1 MSKTVSLLASTAFA
15 VLLVALA
22 AQSEAGAAKEAQYG
36 PRLAVSSYYSHTTAD
51 DPMFH
56 FGEPGVG
63 HLHDFFCNTSTKASS
78 TYDSLVSATADD
90 TCKQEGDK
98 SAYWAPVH
106 ADLNNG
112 VYERLEPVG
121 KMIGYYEVTPGLPQ
135 RDIKPFAPGFRLV
148 SRDGAAG
155 PGKVLYRCPGGT
167 FRSSPPGRCD
177 KEALDVRYIAPSCWD
192 GKTDAPTAYDVAKAG
207 ATACPRTHPVNVP
220 RVFMTVR
227 YRMPDPDLTLRVSAG
242 EGAWEGHGFDH
253 FNMLNAW
260 DQPTQEYKTRDCLI
274 NTKPGE
280 RRPEH
285 CRTSIVG
292 ES

>member
-22 AQSEAGAAKEAQYG
+22 AQSEASAAKEAQYG

-78 TYDSLVSATADD
+78 TYDALVLAPDD

-112 VYERLEPVG
+112 VYERLDPVG
-121 KMIGYYEVTPGLPQ
+121 KMIGYYESRRAPATEHKNLRARLPA
-135 RDIKPFAPGFRLV
+135 REPR
-148 SRDGAAG
+148 RDGGAG
-155 PGKVLYRCPGGT
+155 RVLYKCPGRA

-192 GKTDAPTAYDVAKAG
+192 GKTDAPAAYNVVKAR
-207 ATACPRTHPVNVP
+207 ATACPR
-220 RVFMTVR
+220 
-227 YRMPDPDLTLRVSAG
+227 
-242 EGAWEGHGFDH
+242 
-253 FNMLNAW
+253 
-260 DQPTQEYKTRDCLI
+260 PT
-274 NTKPGE
+274 P
-280 RRPEH
+280 
-285 CRTSIVG
+285 
-292 ES
+292 

>member
-1 MSKTVSLLASTAFA
+1 MRKTIMVLA
-15 VLLVALA
+15 VLLAVFA
-22 AQSEAGAAKEAQYG
+22 AQSEARAAKEAQFG

-63 HLHDFFCNTSTKASS
+63 HLHDFFCNKSTNAFS
-78 TYDSLVSATADD
+78 TYNSLVLAPED

-112 VYERLEPVG
+112 VYERLDPVD

-135 RDIKPFAPGFRLV
+135 RDIKPFTPGFRLV

-155 PGKVLYRCPGGT
+155 PGKVLYRCSGGT
-167 FRSSPPGRCD
+167 FKSSPPQRCGN
-177 KEALDVRYIAPSCWD
+177 EILDVRYIGPSCWD
-192 GKTDAPTAYDVAKAG
+192 GKTDVPTAYNVVKAG
-207 ATACPRTHPVNVP
+207 ANSCPRTHPVNVP
-220 RVFMTVR
+220 RVFMTVS
-227 YRMPDPDLTLRVSAG
+227 YRMPDPDLTLRVAAG
-242 EGAWEGHGFDH
+242 DGAWEPYGFDH

-274 NTKPGE
+274 RTQPGE

>member
-1 MSKTVSLLASTAFA
+1 MRKTIMVLAA
-15 VLLVALA
+15 LVVMLA
-22 AQSEAGAAKEAQYG
+22 AQSEAWAAKEAQFG
-36 PRLAVSSYYSHTTAD
+36 PRLAVSNYYSHTTAD

-63 HLHDFFCNTSTKASS
+63 HLHDFFCNTSTDATS
-78 TYDSLVSATADD
+78 TYDSLMLAPD

-112 VYERLEPVG
+112 VYERLEPFG

-135 RDIKPFAPGFRLV
+135 RNIKTFAPGFRLV
-148 SRDGAAG
+148 SRAGATG
-155 PGKVLYRCPGGT
+155 PGRVLYRCSGGT
-167 FRSSPPGRCD
+167 FRSSPPDRCGN
-177 KEALDVRYIAPSCWD
+177 ETLVVRYIAPSCWD
-192 GKTDAPTAYDVAKAG
+192 GKTDAPTAYNVVKAG
-207 ATACPRTHPVNVP
+207 ATACPKTHPVNVP
-220 RVFMTVR
+220 RVFMTVG
-227 YRMPDPDLTLRVSAG
+227 YRMPDPALTLRVSAG
-242 EGAWEGHGFDH
+242 EGAWEAYGFDH

-260 DQPTQEYKTRDCLI
+260 DQPAQEYKTRDCLI
-274 NTKPGE
+274 STKTGE

>member
-1 MSKTVSLLASTAFA
+1 MGMKKTVSLLASMALA
-15 VLLVALA
+15 VLVVLA
-22 AQSEAGAAKEAQYG
+22 AQSEASAAQKVQYG
-36 PRLAVSSYYSHTTAD
+36 PRLAASNYYSHTTAD

-63 HLHDFFCNTSTKASS
+63 HLHDFFCNTSTDAFS
-78 TYDSLVSATADD
+78 TYDSLLLAPD

-112 VYERLEPVG
+112 VYERLVPVG
-121 KMIGYYEVTPGLPQ
+121 KMIGYYEVTPGIPQ
-135 RDIKPFAPGFRLV
+135 RNINPFAPGFRLV

-155 PGKVLYRCPGGT
+155 PGKVLYMCSGGT
-167 FRSSPPGRCD
+167 FKSSPPDRCGSE
-177 KEALDVRYIAPSCWD
+177 KLVVRYIGPSCWD
-192 GKTDAPTAYDVAKAG
+192 GKTDAPTAYNVVKAG
-207 ATACPRTHPVNVP
+207 ATACPKTHPVNVP
-220 RVFMTVR
+220 RVFMTVS
-227 YRMPDPDLTLRVSAG
+227 YRMPDPNLTLRISAG
-242 EGAWEGHGFDH
+242 EGAWEAYGFDH

-274 NTKPGE
+274 LTKPGE

>member
-1 MSKTVSLLASTAFA
+1 MMKTVSLLASMALA
-15 VLLVALA
+15 VLVLLA
-22 AQSEAGAAKEAQYG
+22 AQSEASAAKEAQYG
-36 PRLAVSSYYSHTTAD
+36 PRLAVSNYYSHTTAD

-63 HLHDFFCNTSTKASS
+63 HLHDFFCNASTDAFS
-78 TYDSLVSATADD
+78 TYDSLVLEPDD

-135 RDIKPFAPGFRLV
+135 RNIKPFAPGFRLV
-148 SRDGAAG
+148 SRDGSAG
-155 PGKVLYRCPGGT
+155 PGRVLYRCSGGT
-167 FRSSPPGRCD
+167 FRSSPPDRCGN
-177 KEALDVRYIAPSCWD
+177 EILVVRYISPPCWD
-192 GKTDAPTAYDVAKAG
+192 GKTDAPAAYDVVKAG

-220 RVFMTVR
+220 RVFMTVG
-227 YRMPDPDLTLRVSAG
+227 YRMPDPALTLRVSAG
-242 EGAWEGHGFDH
+242 EGAWERYGFDH

-274 NTKPGE
+274 STKPGE

>member
-1 MSKTVSLLASTAFA
+1 MALAA
-15 VLLVALA
+15 LVVVLA

-63 HLHDFFCNTSTKASS
+63 HLHDFFCNTSTDASS
-78 TYDSLVSATADD
+78 TYSSLLLAPD

-135 RDIKPFAPGFRLV
+135 RNITTFAPGFRLV
-148 SRDGAAG
+148 SRNGATG
-155 PGKVLYRCPGGT
+155 PGKVLYKCSGGT
-167 FRSSPPGRCD
+167 FRSSPPDRCGTE
-177 KEALDVRYIAPSCWD
+177 KLVVRYIAPSCWD

-207 ATACPRTHPVNVP
+207 ATACPKTHPVNVP
-220 RVFMTVR
+220 RVFMTVN
-227 YRMPDPDLTLRVSAG
+227 YRMPDPALRLRVSAG
-242 EGAWEGHGFDH
+242 EGAWERYGFDH

-274 NTKPGE
+274 STQPGE

>member
-1 MSKTVSLLASTAFA
+1 MRKTIMVLAA
-15 VLLVALA
+15 LVVMLA
-22 AQSEAGAAKEAQYG
+22 AQSEAWAAKEAQFG
-36 PRLAVSSYYSHTTAD
+36 PRLAVSNYYSHTTAD

-63 HLHDFFCNTSTKASS
+63 HLHDFFCNTSTDASS
-78 TYDSLVSATADD
+78 TYDSLMLAPD

-112 VYERLEPVG
+112 VYERLEPFG

-135 RDIKPFAPGFRLV
+135 RNIKTFAPGFRLV

-155 PGKVLYRCPGGT
+155 PGRVLYRCSGGT
-167 FRSSPPGRCD
+167 FRSSPPDRCGN
-177 KEALDVRYIAPSCWD
+177 ETLVVRYIAPSCWD
-192 GKTDAPTAYDVAKAG
+192 GKTDAPTAYNVVKAG
-207 ATACPRTHPVNVP
+207 ATACPKTHPVNVP
-220 RVFMTVR
+220 RVFMTVG
-227 YRMPDPDLTLRVSAG
+227 YRMPDPALTLRVSAG
-242 EGAWEGHGFDH
+242 EGAWEAYGFDH

-274 NTKPGE
+274 STQTGE

-292 ES
+292 RVEMRG

>member
-1 MSKTVSLLASTAFA
+1 MGMRRTALLLASMALAMLPA
-15 VLLVALA
+15 VLST
-22 AQSEAGAAKEAQYG
+22 QTEASATKEAQYG
-36 PRLAVSSYYSHTTAD
+36 PRLAVSSYYTHTTAD

-63 HLHDFFCNTSTKASS
+63 HLHDFFCNTSTDATS
-78 TYDSLVSATADD
+78 TYDSLMLTPD
-90 TCKQEGDK
+90 TCKQAGDK

-112 VYERLEPVG
+112 VYDRLEPVG

-135 RDIKPFAPGFRLV
+135 RNITTFARGFRLV

-155 PGKVLYRCPGGT
+155 PGGVLYGCSGGA
-167 FRSSPPGRCD
+167 FKSSPPDRCGN
-177 KEALDVRYIAPSCWD
+177 ERLAVRYIGPSCWD
-192 GKTDAPTAYDVAKAG
+192 GKTDAPAAYNVVKAG
-207 ATACPRTHPVNVP
+207 AKACPKTHPVNVP
-220 RVFMTVR
+220 RVFMTVK
-227 YRMPDPDLTLRVSAG
+227 YRMPDPALTLRVSAG
-242 EGAWEGHGFDH
+242 DGEWEGHGFDH

-260 DQPTQEYKTRDCLI
+260 DQPTQGYKTRDCLI
-274 NTKPGE
+274 NTQPGE

>member
-1 MSKTVSLLASTAFA
+1 MSKIVSLLASMAFA
-15 VLLVALA
+15 VLLAVLA

-36 PRLAVSSYYSHTTAD
+36 PRLAVSNYYSHTTAD

-63 HLHDFFCNTSTKASS
+63 HLHDFFCNTSTDASS
-78 TYDSLVSATADD
+78 TYDSLVLAPDD

-135 RDIKPFAPGFRLV
+135 RNIKTFAPGFRLV
-148 SRDGAAG
+148 SRDGMAG
-155 PGKVLYRCPGGT
+155 PGRVLYKCPGRA

-192 GKTDAPTAYDVAKAG
+192 GKTDAPAAYNVVKAR
-207 ATACPRTHPVNVP
+207 ATACPKTHPVNVP

-227 YRMPDPDLTLRVSAG
+227 YRMPDPNLTLRVSAG
-242 EGAWEGHGFDH
+242 EGAWEAYGFDH

-274 NTKPGE
+274 STQQGE